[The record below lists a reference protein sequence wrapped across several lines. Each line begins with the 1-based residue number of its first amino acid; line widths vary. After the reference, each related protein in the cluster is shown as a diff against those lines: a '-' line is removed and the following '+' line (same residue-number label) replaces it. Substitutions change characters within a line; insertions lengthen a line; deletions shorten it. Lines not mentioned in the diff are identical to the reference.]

1 MASTSLTVITP
12 SLLGVSVAT
21 NSDVLTSGQTITFTV
36 STAQSGING
45 SKFLIRAYNAMS
57 AETAVITVGVGTEGS
72 SFGIGGATIST
83 VSSASSVIIG
93 GQGFDTSRFVTSA
106 NTVVVTATTGDA
118 WKLEAY
124 QLPRAIE

>member
-12 SLLGVSVAT
+12 SLTGVAVAT
-21 NSDVLTSGQTITFTV
+21 NSVILTSGQNIIFTV

-45 SKFLIRAYNAMS
+45 AKFLIRAYNFMS
-57 AETAVITVGVGTEGS
+57 TLSGIVTIGVGTEGS
-72 SFGIGGATIST
+72 SIGIGGAAIT
-83 VSSASSVIIG
+83 VSTNSSAIIG

-106 NTVVVTATTGDA
+106 NTVVVTATTGHG
-118 WKLEAY
+118 WYLEAY